1 MRAWLAILFTI
12 SLWATCYAISAAAYF
27 DFGMVLVWGTAL
39 WVGIDSSKIQ
49 LNRYKLDL
57 ACRPAVL
64 SCLCVWLWF
73 FVFPWYLWAR
83 HKIKTGRA
91 VLKEETTNQELPPFK
106 RFLRRYLPVTRRVAE
121 WLLISL
127 AVSKLG
133 FEVFCL
139 AESWR
144 GKRAWAACKV
154 QLAAKG
160 ETLDWESFIPPAVP
174 DSKNIF
180 AAPKMAEWFTKPK
193 GKKTG
198 VNGLASRLKYTNS
211 IAEVLIAEVT
221 VADAGALANRGVTAT
236 WLKFDDPSS
245 RQQAIELIQ
254 DAAGPSV
261 FGVLTNTGL
270 FVGRSP
276 DANRFKPAH
285 LLLAVERATTPKDV
299 SEFFRNQS
307 GAAGALRIRPVGSN
321 VFQVFTPVSTAT
333 EYLAWS
339 DQFQDDFN
347 LMSAALERPYAR
359 MKGKY
364 RPPSAM
370 PVQNFVD
377 LRNVVQI
384 LAQRAKCF
392 LLLGKPEEALKELT
406 LLRSLCRLLEAAPT
420 GKPMTL
426 VGTMINVAVAGLYV
440 DVLADGFRL
449 HAWQEPQLTA
459 LQAQLDQIN
468 FAPFVV
474 ESVRSERAAILSPFE
489 ADVLTM
495 FETSRVPGATLWQ
508 KFKNLK
514 PPYPLKG
521 FFYLNMVTVAELD
534 QAAIESIDPI
544 RKIVLPKKVIEVQRK
559 VEAMR
564 HHFPY
569 TFFAAIAVP
578 NFAKAWRTFAYNQ
591 TKVDEAQIACA
602 LERFSLAQGNY
613 PEALNA
619 LIPKFIQKLPHDIIG
634 GEPLKYRRKPD
645 GKFLLYSVGWN
656 ETDDRGQPSSP
667 PNDHGDWV
675 WP

>member
-91 VLKEETTNQELPPFK
+91 VLKDKEETANQELPPFK

-174 DSKNIF
+174 DSQNIF
-180 AAPKMAEWFTKPK
+180 AAPKMAEWFIKPK
-193 GKKTG
+193 AKKTG
-198 VNGLASRLKYTNS
+198 ANDLASRLKYTNA

-221 VADAGALANRGVTAT
+221 IADAGALPNRGVTAT
-236 WLKFDDPSS
+236 WLKFDDPTS

-254 DAAGPSV
+254 DATGPSV
-261 FGVLTNTGL
+261 FGVLTKTVI

-285 LLLAVERATTPKDV
+285 ILLAVERATTPKEV
-299 SEFFRNQS
+299 SEFFSNQS

-321 VFQVFTPVSTAT
+321 VFHVFTPVSTAT

-347 LMSAALERPYAR
+347 LMSAALDAR
-359 MKGKY
+359 
-364 RPPSAM
+364 S
-370 PVQNFVD
+370 
-377 LRNVVQI
+377 
-384 LAQRAKCF
+384 
-392 LLLGKPEEALKELT
+392 E
-406 LLRSLCRLLEAAPT
+406 LLRLEERRPDTRTT
-420 GKPMTL
+420 GKML
-426 VGTMINVAVAGLYV
+426 FVAG
-440 DVLADGFRL
+440 
-449 HAWQEPQLTA
+449 
-459 LQAQLDQIN
+459 
-468 FAPFVV
+468 
-474 ESVRSERAAILSPFE
+474 
-489 ADVLTM
+489 
-495 FETSRVPGATLWQ
+495 
-508 KFKNLK
+508 
-514 PPYPLKG
+514 
-521 FFYLNMVTVAELD
+521 
-534 QAAIESIDPI
+534 
-544 RKIVLPKKVIEVQRK
+544 
-559 VEAMR
+559 
-564 HHFPY
+564 
-569 TFFAAIAVP
+569 
-578 NFAKAWRTFAYNQ
+578 RT
-591 TKVDEAQIACA
+591 
-602 LERFSLAQGNY
+602 
-613 PEALNA
+613 
-619 LIPKFIQKLPHDIIG
+619 
-634 GEPLKYRRKPD
+634 
-645 GKFLLYSVGWN
+645 
-656 ETDDRGQPSSP
+656 
-667 PNDHGDWV
+667 
-675 WP
+675 